1 MSAIDKLAKIDN
13 IATRIIYALRRG
25 VEWVA
30 DKYED
35 CLVYVTYKVVE
46 AKSRAVGKV
55 EDKIA
60 ALEDARIALEA
71 NFEEAKAR
79 LRAKYQLALGVLEE
93 ERYAKD
99 DALRADLAEA
109 VQKLVDAGKDYDA
122 TVDAALVKLNVKV
135 EA

>member
-25 VEWVA
+25 VEWVE

-35 CLVYVTYKVVE
+35 CLVDVTYKVVE

-60 ALEDARIALEA
+60 ALEDAHIALEA

>member
-25 VEWVA
+25 VGWVE
-30 DKYED
+30 DKYAD
-35 CLVYVTYKVVE
+35 CLVDVTYKVVE

-60 ALEDARIALEA
+60 ALEDARIALGA

-99 DALRADLAEA
+99 DALSADMVEA
-109 VQKLVDAGKDYDA
+109 VQKLLDADKDYDA
-122 TVDAALVKLNVKV
+122 TVDAAIVKLNVRVK
-135 EA
+135 A

>member
-1 MSAIDKLAKIDN
+1 MSAIDKLVKIDV

-25 VEWVA
+25 VEWVE

-35 CLVYVTYKVVE
+35 CLVDATYKAVE
-46 AKSRAVGKV
+46 AKSRAVSKV

-60 ALEDARIALEA
+60 ALEDAHIALEA

>member
-1 MSAIDKLAKIDN
+1 MSAIDKLAKIDA

-25 VEWVA
+25 CGWVE

-35 CLVYVTYKVVE
+35 CLVDATYKVVE
-46 AKSRAVGKV
+46 AKSRAVSKV

-60 ALEDARIALEA
+60 ALEDAQIALEA